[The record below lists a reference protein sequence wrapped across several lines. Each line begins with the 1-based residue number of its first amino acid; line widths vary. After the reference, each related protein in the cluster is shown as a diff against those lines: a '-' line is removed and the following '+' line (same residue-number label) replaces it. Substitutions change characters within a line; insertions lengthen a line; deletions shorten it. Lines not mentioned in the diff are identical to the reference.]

1 MFFLRD
7 YSLTYI
13 RNVNYYFW
21 NWLQNAGF
29 CHLFNECFVH
39 FEFWFNLRSQNEW
52 CDHLRFCNER
62 DEIFEPPGRTDWIR
76 KIENSI
82 SESSTHRS
90 IRIIRNGEKR
100 SGKRERKTATV
111 LWLNRRFQMYCCF
124 SPSFSSRYR
133 YIFQLLL
140 ICCFYYYYFFVPI
153 RHKFYEASHFQ
164 RAYLACVNSN
174 KCKE

>member
-1 MFFLRD
+1 MWIIIFGIDCKMQDFVICSMNVSCTSNFDLFYVVKMSDVIIWDFVMNVTKYLSLRGEQTEFARLKIP
-7 YSLTYI
+7 S
-13 RNVNYYFW
+13 VNRA
-21 NWLQNAGF
+21 LIAP
-29 CHLFNECFVH
+29 
-39 FEFWFNLRSQNEW
+39 FELYETARR
-52 CDHLRFCNER
+52 DRER
-62 DEIFEPPGRTDWIR
+62 E
-76 KIENSI
+76 
-82 SESSTHRS
+82 
-90 IRIIRNGEKR
+90 
-100 SGKRERKTATV
+100 RERKTATV

-124 SPSFSSRYR
+124 SPSLSSRYR